1 MLITIRFNVYGENI
15 MTTNIIT
22 LRPDSIKNLRGLD
35 AETRGKIKEGLGV
48 IEHESDN
55 NSCIRYV

>member
-1 MLITIRFNVYGENI
+1 

>member
-1 MLITIRFNVYGENI
+1 

-22 LRPDSIKNLRGLD
+22 LSPDSIKNLRGLD
-35 AETRGKIKEGLGV
+35 AETRGKIKEGLGL
-48 IEHESDN
+48 IEHEAEL